1 MNIRDIRQE
10 YTLGGMDDSYLG
22 ANPIDLFDRWFRE
35 AVNAGINEPSAMAL
49 STLGTDGYPQ
59 SRIVLLKGYG
69 EEGFSFFTNYESQ
82 KGNAL
87 AQYPK
92 ASLLF
97 FWPELQ
103 RQIRITGKVEKTSIE
118 ESEEYFR
125 SRPRG
130 SRLGAWTSE
139 QSQEIPSRKTL
150 EERYEV
156 FDRKFPEE
164 DIPKPPHWGGYRLTP
179 LTFEFWQGREN
190 RLHDRISFRKEN
202 GKWKTARLAP

>member
-97 FWPELQ
+97 FWPDLQ
-103 RQIRITGKVEKTSIE
+103 RQIRITGNVEKTSVE

-139 QSQEIPSRKTL
+139 QSQEIPSRKTI
-150 EERYEV
+150 EERYEA
-156 FDRKFPEE
+156 FDRKFQED

-179 LTFEFWQGREN
+179 LTFEFWQGRES

-202 GKWKTARLAP
+202 RKWKTARLAP

>member
-103 RQIRITGKVEKTSIE
+103 RQIRITGKVEKTSVE

>member
-10 YTLGGMDDSYLG
+10 YTLGGMDDSYLQK
-22 ANPIDLFDRWFRE
+22 NPFVLFDSWFRE
-35 AVNAGINEPSAMAL
+35 AVDAHINEPSAMAL

-69 EEGFSFFTNYESQ
+69 DEGFSFFTNYESQ

-87 AQYPK
+87 AQHPK

-103 RQIRITGKVEKTSIE
+103 RQIRITGNVAKTSVE

-150 EERYEV
+150 EERYDA
-156 FDRKFPEE
+156 FDRKFPED

-179 LTFEFWQGREN
+179 LTFEFWQGRES
-190 RLHDRISFRKEN
+190 RLHDRISFRIEN

>member
-103 RQIRITGKVEKTSIE
+103 RQIRITGKVEKTSVE

-156 FDRKFPEE
+156 FDRKFPED

-179 LTFEFWQGREN
+179 LTFEFWQGRES

-202 GKWKTARLAP
+202 GKWRTARLAP

>member
-10 YTLGGMDDSYLG
+10 YTLGGMDDSYLQK
-22 ANPIDLFDRWFRE
+22 NPFVLFDSWFRE
-35 AVNAGINEPSAMAL
+35 AVDAHINEPSAMAL

-69 EEGFSFFTNYESQ
+69 DEGFSFFTNYESQ

-87 AQYPK
+87 AQHPK

-103 RQIRITGKVEKTSIE
+103 RQIRITGNVEKTSVE

-139 QSQEIPSRKTL
+139 QSSEIASRKIL
-150 EERYEV
+150 EERYQA
-156 FDRKFPEE
+156 FDRKFPDDE
-164 DIPKPPHWGGYRLTP
+164 IPKPSYWGGFRLKP
-179 LTFEFWQGREN
+179 ISFEFWQGRES
-190 RLHDRISFRKEN
+190 RLHDRIFFRKTADA
-202 GKWKTARLAP
+202 WRAARLAP

>member
-35 AVNAGINEPSAMAL
+35 AVNSGINEPSAMAL

-59 SRIVLLKGYG
+59 SRIVLLKGYE

-103 RQIRITGKVEKTSIE
+103 RQIRITGKVEKTSVE

-202 GKWKTARLAP
+202 GKWRTARLAP

>member
-69 EEGFSFFTNYESQ
+69 DEGFSFFTNYESQ

-87 AQYPK
+87 AQHPK

-103 RQIRITGKVEKTSIE
+103 RQIRITGKVEKTSVE

-139 QSQEIPSRKTL
+139 QSREIPSRKTL
-150 EERYEV
+150 EERYEA
-156 FDRKFPEE
+156 FDLKFPED

-179 LTFEFWQGREN
+179 LTFEFWQGRES

-202 GKWKTARLAP
+202 GKWRTARLAP

>member
-103 RQIRITGKVEKTSIE
+103 RQIRITGNVEKTSVE

-150 EERYEV
+150 EERYEA
-156 FDRKFPEE
+156 FDLKFPED
-164 DIPKPPHWGGYRLTP
+164 DIPKPPHWGGYRLIP

>member
-10 YTLGGMDDSYLG
+10 YTLCGMDDSYLG

-87 AQYPK
+87 AQHPK

-103 RQIRITGKVEKTSIE
+103 RQIRITGNVEKTSVE

-150 EERYEV
+150 EERYEA
-156 FDRKFPEE
+156 FDLKFPED
-164 DIPKPPHWGGYRLTP
+164 DIPKPPHWGGYRLIP
-179 LTFEFWQGREN
+179 LTFEFWQGRES

-202 GKWKTARLAP
+202 GKWRTARLAP

>member
-49 STLGTDGYPQ
+49 STLETDGYPQ

-103 RQIRITGKVEKTSIE
+103 RQIRITGKVEKTSVE

>member
-103 RQIRITGKVEKTSIE
+103 RQIRITGKVEKTSVE

-202 GKWKTARLAP
+202 GKWRTARLAP